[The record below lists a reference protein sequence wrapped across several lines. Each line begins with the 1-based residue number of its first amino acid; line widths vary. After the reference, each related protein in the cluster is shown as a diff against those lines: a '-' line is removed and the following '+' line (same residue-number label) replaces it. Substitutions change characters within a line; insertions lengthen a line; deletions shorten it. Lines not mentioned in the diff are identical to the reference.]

1 MEEGMAAP
9 LEQPTEGVVD
19 DIDIRRST
27 LQVEQ
32 KRIFLNLRENSRGR
46 YLRIAEV
53 TGNNRST
60 IIIPS
65 SGLIQFRGLLDEY
78 IEYVTTAQMGQ
89 QAMMPM
95 GEFGVGAA
103 KKKKRGKKPMGSG
116 ENGAE
121 GEGGDGEEERRVF
134 VGNLS
139 WATTWQG
146 LKDHFAGCGEVTR
159 ADVFM
164 ERSGRSR
171 GCGIVE
177 FANVDQA
184 KAAMASMNNTELDG
198 RLVFVREDRG

>member
-1 MEEGMAAP
+1 MAP
-9 LEQPTEGVVD
+9 TMEQPTEGVVD

-27 LQVEQ
+27 LPVEQ

-65 SGLIQFRGLLDEY
+65 SGLIQFRALLDEF
-78 IEYVTTAQMGQ
+78 IESDSAVAMGQ

-121 GEGGDGEEERRVF
+121 GEGADGDEERRVF

-139 WATTWQG
+139 WSTTWQG
-146 LKDHFAGCGEVTR
+146 LKDHFVSCGEVTR
-159 ADVFM
+159 ADVFT

-177 FANVDQA
+177 FATPELA
-184 KAAMASMNNTELDG
+184 KNAMATMNNTELDG